1 LINCFSPPMFVS
13 SSSQTGMELIAKC
26 VVVLLL
32 GQIQCQPIAK
42 VPTTLSEKELNMLHA
57 DAVMA
62 GSAGKDNLWFEA
74 IDAKLLDRVITEM
87 NAMNKWFA
95 RVVKYWDE
103 FTSGRDGASVYMEG
117 KNEDSEMSGP
127 EDGEAED
134 GEAEQDEGAGARA
147 DEGEGEAGEG
157 AGEEDGVAE
166 DGEGEEDGGAKE
178 VADEEGEGAGDEG
191 EGAEEEGEGGE
202 EEGEGGEEEGE
213 GAGEEGEGAEEEG
226 EGAGEEGEGTEQEG
240 EGAEEE
246 GEGAG
251 EEGEG
256 APEEVEAEEE
266 GEGEE
271 ATKGGEE
278 EEGEVAE
285 GEEAEAD
292 LPPEEVEARMRMMK
306 RMRRM

>member
-1 LINCFSPPMFVS
+1 MG

-32 GQIQCQPIAK
+32 GQIQCQPIPK

-74 IDAKLLDRVITEM
+74 IDAKLLDRVIAEM

-178 VADEEGEGAGDEG
+178 VADEEGEGAG
-191 EGAEEEGEGGE
+191 
-202 EEGEGGEEEGE
+202 
-213 GAGEEGEGAEEEG
+213 EEGEGAEEEG
-226 EGAGEEGEGTEQEG
+226 EGEGEEGKGADQEG

-246 GEGAG
+246 GEGA
-251 EEGEG
+251 
-256 APEEVEAEEE
+256 PEEVEAEE

>member
-1 LINCFSPPMFVS
+1 MGFLINCFSPPMFVS

-26 VVVLLL
+26 VVALLL
-32 GQIQCQPIAK
+32 GQIQCQPIPK

-134 GEAEQDEGAGARA
+134 GEAEQ
-147 DEGEGEAGEG
+147 GEG

-178 VADEEGEGAGDEG
+178 VADEEGEGE
-191 EGAEEEGEGGE
+191 
-202 EEGEGGEEEGE
+202 
-213 GAGEEGEGAEEEG
+213 
-226 EGAGEEGEGTEQEG
+226 
-240 EGAEEE
+240 EEE

-256 APEEVEAEEE
+256 APEEVEAEE

-271 ATKGGEE
+271 AEE
-278 EEGEVAE
+278 
-285 GEEAEAD
+285 
-292 LPPEEVEARMRMMK
+292 
-306 RMRRM
+306 